1 MKPWL
6 PLSIRTPDG
15 EVVGHCTLF
24 DENLIDVL
32 DLGDVLLRLPLCLA
46 GLLEA
51 AGPWRWKGRGDSG
64 GAGELRFLGF
74 ALFSAG
80 GEGIGIRDIASQE
93 RIP

>member
-1 MKPWL
+1 MKNFQNHMEKVLPLADRCLPHIETGGFHMKPWL

-51 AGPWRWKGRGDSG
+51 AGPWRWKGRGDS
-64 GAGELRFLGF
+64 
-74 ALFSAG
+74 
-80 GEGIGIRDIASQE
+80 
-93 RIP
+93 